1 MNVNRENS
9 ENFFRIEPKFIS
21 PEPVNRNKNI
31 YNNTVDQFSQG
42 SFSSSNFSYLKSPLS
57 NKSNSN
63 KSNRKTKLFIS
74 NRIKAE
80 LRMKDFRS
88 IRFKKKD
95 L

>member
-9 ENFFRIEPKFIS
+9 ENFFRIEPKIIS
-21 PEPVNRNKNI
+21 EEPINKIKNI
-31 YNNTVDQFSQG
+31 YNNTNDQFSQG
-42 SFSSSNFSYLKSPLS
+42 SFSSSNFSYLKSPYS

-63 KSNRKTKLFIS
+63 KSNRKTKLFIN

-80 LRMKDFRS
+80 LRMKDFS
-88 IRFKKKD
+88 FKRFKKKY